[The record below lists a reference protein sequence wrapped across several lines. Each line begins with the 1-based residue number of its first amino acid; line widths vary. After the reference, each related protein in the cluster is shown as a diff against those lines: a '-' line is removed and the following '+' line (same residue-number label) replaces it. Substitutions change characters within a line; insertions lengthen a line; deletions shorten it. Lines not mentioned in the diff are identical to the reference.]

1 MKTVAK
7 ARIQC
12 VVDIPVDNWS
22 ATDTF
27 ESLSPIVKREGVRK
41 IQKLIDAA
49 GGIIIGEPK
58 AIFVVVEETT

>member
-1 MKTVAK
+1 MKTVAR

-27 ESLSPIVKREGVRK
+27 DSLSPIVKREGIRK
-41 IQKLIDAA
+41 IQKLIGDA
-49 GGIIIGEPK
+49 GGVIIGEPK
-58 AIFVVVEETT
+58 AIFVVVEEST